1 MDFKYLIVIL
11 GLGFCANVFGQKNE
25 KISVAGSNLPIV
37 EITTDNAING
47 QKKVTARMKIAG
59 QYDGNI
65 KIKYRGNSSQGFP
78 QKKFSIET
86 KDDSLKDLDVPL
98 FGMPADNEWALLCP
112 YNDVSMMRDALAFR
126 MWSDMGHWAPRLR
139 MVEVTLNGEYQGVYG
154 FSETIKQGEG
164 RVGVKTPKNTDPKT
178 QGYLLRIDKYDQD
191 DLTFRSD
198 IPGLSSG
205 FMNEIVWTCRYPKV
219 KKVSED
225 MFNYIKRYV
234 SEAEAAL
241 CDKDSPKA
249 KAEKYVDLA
258 SFVDYFIHTELSL
271 NADAYKSSSY
281 FYKEPDK
288 ADGTK
293 GLLHAGSVWDYNLA
307 YGCCS
312 FCNAGD
318 INAWAFDGC
327 ETSATPAFW
336 RQFAVDKEL
345 NEMVRKRYRELRKT
359 SLSDEHVLAI
369 VDEYATQLSVA
380 QKRQFEKYP
389 ELLGDSTTTTL
400 ASQPNAGFPMM
411 GGFPQMPMGGFPQM
425 GNFPQMDNFPQM
437 PEGGFP
443 PMMFGG
449 FPQMQ
454 GEGMPQMPQGGFPQ
468 MQGFDFSQMMGGFAG
483 MGGAGMLEWF
493 RSYTVKSY
501 EEEITHLKQ
510 WLKDRLAVM
519 DKRFL

>member
-1 MDFKYLIVIL
+1 MNIRNLVFIL
-11 GLGFCANVFGQKNE
+11 GACLSVCGYAQKSGKAE
-25 KISVAGSNLPIV
+25 PMTSDLPVV
-37 EITTDNAING
+37 EISTDNAING
-47 QKKVTARMKIAG
+47 QKKVVARMRIEG

-98 FGMPADNEWALLCP
+98 FGMPADDEWALLCP

-126 MWSDMGHWAPRLR
+126 LWADMGHWAPRLR

-154 FSETIKQGEG
+154 FSETIKQAKG
-164 RVGVKTPKNTDPKT
+164 RVDVKTPKNEAPDT
-178 QGYLLRIDKYDQD
+178 QGYLLRIDKYDQS
-191 DLTFRSD
+191 DLTFRSG

-205 FMNEIVWTCRYPKV
+205 FTDEIVWTCRYPS
-219 KKVSED
+219 KKKITEEQLS
-225 MFNYIKRYV
+225 YIKRYV

-241 CDKDSPKA
+241 CSKDSPKA
-249 KAEKYVDLA
+249 KAGKYVDLA

-336 RQFAVDKEL
+336 RQFATDKEL
-345 NEMVRKRYRELRKT
+345 NEMVRVRYRELRKT
-359 SLSDEHVLAI
+359 VLSDEHVMAI
-369 VDEYATQLSVA
+369 VDDYASQLGEA
-380 QKRQFEKYP
+380 QKRQFGKYP
-389 ELLGDSTTTTL
+389 ELLADSTVTTRDSLQT
-400 ASQPNAGFPMM
+400 
-411 GGFPQMPMGGFPQM
+411 
-425 GNFPQMDNFPQM
+425 
-437 PEGGFP
+437 GGFP

-449 FPQMQ
+449 FPQMP
-454 GEGMPQMPQGGFPQ
+454 EGGFPQ
-468 MQGFDFSQMMGGFAG
+468 MMFGGFPQMPEGGFPG
-483 MGGAGMLEWF
+483 MGGTGMLEWF
-493 RSYTVKSY
+493 RSYTVSSY
-501 EEEITHLKQ
+501 ADEITYLKR
-510 WLKDRLAVM
+510 WLKDRLDVM